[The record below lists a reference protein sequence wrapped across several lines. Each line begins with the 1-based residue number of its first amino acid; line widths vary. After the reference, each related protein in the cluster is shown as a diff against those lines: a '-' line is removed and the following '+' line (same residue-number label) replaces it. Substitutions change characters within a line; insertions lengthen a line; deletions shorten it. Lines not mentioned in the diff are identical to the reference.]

1 MQGLFVCL
9 SVCVIILWRTL
20 ARACTWEKT
29 PPPYTPN
36 KDANHQSAAGEKVL
50 SRGTFKTSCCF
61 QPIEQPPTLQLSWV
75 SCPAAESS
83 SRKTKIQGSGI
94 KARRGSE
101 VIRDANVMQGVLF
114 CFFLLVEPWTIG
126 LLFWLTIWLQD
137 SQICVNLAVWKY
149 IYIWINSKEIR
160 SLSAKAK
167 LSKKICTAQILGI
180 NKEQKV
186 LIAH

>member
-1 MQGLFVCL
+1 MQGLCVCL

-137 SQICVNLAVWKY
+137 SQICVNLAVWKN
-149 IYIWINSKEIR
+149 IYMN
-160 SLSAKAK
+160 K
-167 LSKKICTAQILGI
+167 LKW
-180 NKEQKV
+180 N
-186 LIAH
+186 